1 MCYIVFSFLYV
12 GSCINYL
19 CILRCMYVE
28 QLLLYVLICQVR
40 KCFLIF
46 FYDIN
51 IVYRFKFVCRFL
63 LYVPNNRGLP
73 AAFVEVSVLCIKNLF
88 FKSIKKFCN
97 IVLMR

>member
-1 MCYIVFSFLYV
+1 MFYYVLHCFLFLYV

-40 KCFLIF
+40 KGFLIF

-51 IVYRFKFVCRFL
+51 IVYRFKFVCR
-63 LYVPNNRGLP
+63 
-73 AAFVEVSVLCIKNLF
+73 LCHT
-88 FKSIKKFCN
+88 
-97 IVLMR
+97 

>member
-1 MCYIVFSFLYV
+1 MIKIIQFTCNFLICFIMCYIVFSFLYV

-40 KCFLIF
+40 KGFLIFF

-51 IVYRFKFVCRFL
+51 IVYRFKFVCR
-63 LYVPNNRGLP
+63 
-73 AAFVEVSVLCIKNLF
+73 LCHI
-88 FKSIKKFCN
+88 
-97 IVLMR
+97 